1 MIRER
6 FLYYLAREN
15 LFVFSV
21 LRDVMLFTEL
31 SLSSSVKL
39 MLCADR
45 LTVKADRLALA
56 SLFFIIVTAA
66 LCFAAGV
73 VAPYDYQVQNLS
85 LGATPPSME
94 HWFGTDIHGRD
105 LLSRMLFGGRVSFA
119 VGILATVVAVLI
131 GTSYGMVSGMC
142 GGKTDALMMRIVD
155 IVYSLPFTIFVI
167 LLMMAFGRSLWLI
180 FVAIGAV
187 EWLTMA
193 RIVRAMTLD
202 IKSRQFV
209 EAAVA
214 LGESRWGIMRRHILP
229 NVFGAVLVCA
239 ALTVPSVML
248 LEAFLSFLGLGVQAP
263 LPSWGG
269 LVKDGAEY
277 MEDAPWMLVFPAL
290 FFSATLY
297 ALNRIGEAVSEGSGE
312 K

>member
-1 MIRER
+1 M
-6 FLYYLAREN
+6 LY
-15 LFVFSV
+15 
-21 LRDVMLFTEL
+21 
-31 SLSSSVKL
+31 
-39 MLCADR
+39 
-45 LTVKADRLALA
+45 
-56 SLFFIIVTAA
+56 
-66 LCFAAGV
+66 
-73 VAPYDYQVQNLS
+73 
-85 LGATPPSME
+85 
-94 HWFGTDIHGRD
+94 
-105 LLSRMLFGGRVSFA
+105 GGRVSFA
-119 VGILATVVAVLI
+119 VGILATAVAVVI

-155 IVYSLPFTIFVI
+155 IIYSLPFTIFVI

-214 LGESRWGIMRRHILP
+214 LGESRLGIMRRHILP
-229 NVFGAVLVCA
+229 NVFGSVLVCA

-277 MEDAPWMLVFPAL
+277 MEDAPWMLVLPAL

-297 ALNRIGEAVSEGSGE
+297 ALNRIGRIGKLGG
-312 K
+312 

>member
-1 MIRER
+1 MRSGW
-6 FLYYLAREN
+6 
-15 LFVFSV
+15 VF
-21 LRDVMLFTEL
+21 EE
-31 SLSSSVKL
+31 SSSDSAFARAWRALKS
-39 MLCADR
+39 
-45 LTVKADRLALA
+45 DRLALA
-56 SLFFIIVTAA
+56 SLAFVIATAIF
-66 LCFAAGV
+66 CFAAGI

-85 LGATPPSME
+85 IGATPPSLD

-105 LLSRMLFGGRVSFA
+105 LLSRMLYGGRVSFA
-119 VGILATVVAVLI
+119 VGILATAVAVVI

-155 IVYSLPFTIFVI
+155 IIYSLPFTIFVI

-214 LGESRWGIMRRHILP
+214 LGESRLGIMRRHILP
-229 NVFGAVLVCA
+229 NVFGSVLVCA

-297 ALNRIGEAVSEGSGE
+297 ALNRIGEAVSENLGD

>member
-1 MIRER
+1 MKSDWILE
-6 FLYYLAREN
+6 E
-15 LFVFSV
+15 
-21 LRDVMLFTEL
+21 
-31 SLSSSVKL
+31 SSSDSAFAKVWRAL
-39 MLCADR
+39 
-45 LTVKADRLALA
+45 KADRLALA

-239 ALTVPSVML
+239 ALTVPS
-248 LEAFLSFLGLGVQAP
+248 EAFLSFLGLGVQAP